1 MEKYDPTIEDSYR
14 KVSGVEGADCSQL
27 LCVFMLLGFCC
38 WLISR
43 STFIYVSGTIVFD
56 RAEEDFSILR
66 AEGVYTSVRVVCIL
80 HKDAVA
86 SIDLK
91 LISTFYLLLFSL
103 SQQVEVDG
111 QQCMLEILD
120 TAGTVSQVS
129 TP

>member
-1 MEKYDPTIEDSYR
+1 MLTAALRVYAVG
-14 KVSGVEGADCSQL
+14 VSAVGSSLRPPLFLFVCGTVAFDC
-27 LCVFMLLGFCC
+27 
-38 WLISR
+38 
-43 STFIYVSGTIVFD
+43 
-56 RAEEDFSILR
+56 AEEDFSILSAFQFTHSAR
-66 AEGVYTSVRVVCIL
+66 AVCIL

-91 LISTFYLLLFSL
+91 LISTFSVLLFSV